1 MIKHPDPEIQF
12 LVEVLEDQ
20 RDSAV
25 ANAAALFRTVK
36 ELEQQI
42 AELKTGQQK
51 SCDEEC
57 DCKVGG
63 TD

>member
-36 ELEQQI
+36 ELEKQI
-42 AELKTGQQK
+42 EELKTGQK
-51 SCDEEC
+51 KCCDEEC

>member
-25 ANAAALFRTVK
+25 AHAAALFRTVQ
-36 ELEQQI
+36 ELESK
-42 AELKTGQQK
+42 LKDQQK
-51 SCDEEC
+51 CCDEEC

>member
-25 ANAAALFRTVK
+25 ANAAALFRTVQ
-36 ELEQQI
+36 ELESK
-42 AELKTGQQK
+42 LKGQQK
-51 SCDEEC
+51 CCDEEC